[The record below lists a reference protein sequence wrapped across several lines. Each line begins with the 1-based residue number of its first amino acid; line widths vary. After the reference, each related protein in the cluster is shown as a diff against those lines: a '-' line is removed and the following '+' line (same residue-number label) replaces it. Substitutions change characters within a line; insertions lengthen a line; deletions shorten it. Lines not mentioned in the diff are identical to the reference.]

1 EEDPF
6 ILLSSPFEGKREGLS
21 VASHPRRASNHRYS
35 AYYPATLRNNSKN
48 NRTMV
53 FFICDGC
60 GESMKKAKVD
70 AHAAKCHEYR
80 THTTCISEAERYEKS
95 IFRGDRLL
103 DESGTGHRMHR
114 QLNGKKL
121 SPQETWQET
130 IKIAADRAP
139 QSVKFYLDQ
148 LAILENVPRKEKQFR
163 NFTVNSLRLKGPQGE
178 QIKGEIW
185 ALLVKTKEEANIAK
199 KEEEENKNQPK
210 QIPMEKSDPSK
221 ETPDAAISDSG
232 DEHDKATVLPSE
244 KAVTKAMKR
253 VLKKAPNKKLNFK
266 ALREKVQES
275 LSFKVGKSGKKEW
288 KKLLRGCVDANKKKM
303 LLDGKIVS
311 LTK

>member
-1 EEDPF
+1 
-6 ILLSSPFEGKREGLS
+6 
-21 VASHPRRASNHRYS
+21 
-35 AYYPATLRNNSKN
+35 
-48 NRTMV
+48 
-53 FFICDGC
+53 
-60 GESMKKAKVD
+60 
-70 AHAAKCHEYR
+70 
-80 THTTCISEAERYEKS
+80 
-95 IFRGDRLL
+95 
-103 DESGTGHRMHR
+103 MHR

-139 QSVKFYLDQ
+139 PSVKFYLDQ

-275 LSFKVGKSGKKEW
+275 LSFKVGKSGTKEW